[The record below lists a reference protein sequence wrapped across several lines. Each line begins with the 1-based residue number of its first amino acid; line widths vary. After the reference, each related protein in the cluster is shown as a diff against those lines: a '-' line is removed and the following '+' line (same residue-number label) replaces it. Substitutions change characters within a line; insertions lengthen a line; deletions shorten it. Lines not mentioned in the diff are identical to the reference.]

1 MLGKFILLSRLGGGN
16 YGDVYLAVH
25 SENEKN
31 FAIKIIDKKALFDK
45 NRDPYVRE
53 VLTRLLKSE
62 GILMQMC
69 NSPNVVKCY
78 DIVENNR
85 YKIFIMEYCNHGSL
99 HDVLIKKKAYP
110 VNDALAILKQIILGL
125 SELHRNCI
133 IHRDLKA
140 ENIMIHNGKFKIAD
154 FGFSKKLEDENIIG
168 KFTVLGTKTTMAP

>member
-1 MLGKFILLSRLGGGN
+1 MELENQIPNDLSDLRYKIRNSMNGANKVMLGKFILLQRLGGGN
-16 YGDVYLAVH
+16 YGDVYLAIH
-25 SENEKN
+25 SENQKN

-69 NSPNVVKCY
+69 DSPHVIKCY

-85 YKIFIMEYCNHGSL
+85 YKIFVLEYCNRGTL
-99 HDVLIKKKAYP
+99 HDELKKKKAYP

-125 SELHRNCI
+125 SVI
-133 IHRDLKA
+133 FI
-140 ENIMIHNGKFKIAD
+140 
-154 FGFSKKLEDENIIG
+154 
-168 KFTVLGTKTTMAP
+168 